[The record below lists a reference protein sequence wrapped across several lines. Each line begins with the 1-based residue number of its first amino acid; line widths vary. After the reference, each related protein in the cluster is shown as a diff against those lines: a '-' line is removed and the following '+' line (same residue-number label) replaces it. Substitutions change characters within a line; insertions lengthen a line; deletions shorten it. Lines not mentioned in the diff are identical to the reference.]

1 MKTYDI
7 DVHFDA
13 SIRMHSIIAE
23 SEEQAREIARQR
35 AKEMNLFCAAMER
48 QDAGEEVAE
57 AHELTPQEIRRE
69 EREQVEEL
77 VPWLLE
83 QQTPTEWHYY
93 AHGGAFDWTCYES
106 EDTTQWER
114 RLVSDI
120 ANGTHKDTEL
130 FNRYARLL
138 SRQRWQEHAATLYSD
153 WDEAFQKAKADP
165 EGTRV
170 IVETNEQD
178 PTAPDNEFG
187 RYFMVD
193 GSTENSCADYA
204 GQWVVIRVD
213 TVTSP
218 YEVRRPN
225 WSHLH
230 NYMDNEAQPFCK
242 VSNPNNVTRWAE
254 RMINAGRVVSIYADC
269 Y

>member
-1 MKTYDI
+1 MKRYTINCHYDMVI
-7 DVHFDA
+7 SVDV
-13 SIRMHSIIAE
+13 IADNE
-23 SEEQAREIARQR
+23 QQAIEKAREQADG
-35 AKEMNLFCAAMER
+35 MSLNSCAECVGHSESVTGSEALT
-48 QDAGEEVAE
+48 AEE
-57 AHELTPQEIRRE
+57 LRRL
-69 EREQVEEL
+69 EREAVTEFVSEY
-77 VPWLLE
+77 VE
-83 QQTPTEWHYY
+83 QQTPTE
-93 AHGGAFDWTCYES
+93 
-106 EDTTQWER
+106 
-114 RLVSDI
+114 VKDI
-120 ANGTHKDTEL
+120 ADGYGVNWLEWVGEYEEEWKNNLFGSISKATHRDTAIFE
-130 FNRYARLL
+130 RYAQMYAR
-138 SRQRWQEHAATLYSD
+138 RRWHEVAREQARE

-178 PTAPDNEFG
+178 PTAPGNEFG

-193 GSTENSCADYA
+193 GSAENSCADYA

-225 WSHLH
+225 WHHLH

>member
-1 MKTYDI
+1 MKKYI
-7 DVHFDA
+7 FDVHYDMVIRDIEVMADDEQEARQLAKDKAARLPLESAECVGQDA
-13 SIRMHSIIAE
+13 CIGE
-23 SEEQAREIARQR
+23 CEELTARELRR
-35 AKEMNLFCAAMER
+35 MEN
-48 QDAGEEVAE
+48 EKV
-57 AHELTPQEIRRE
+57 QEFVTE
-69 EREQVEEL
+69 YV
-77 VPWLLE
+77 E
-83 QQTPTEWHYY
+83 QQTPTEVH
-93 AHGGAFDWTCYES
+93 
-106 EDTTQWER
+106 
-114 RLVSDI
+114 DI
-120 ANGTHKDTEL
+120 AEGYGVNWLEWTGDDETAFYNDL
-130 FNRYARLL
+130 FRAISACEHPRTAIFERYAQMYAR
-138 SRQRWQEHAATLYSD
+138 RRWQEVKDSQARE
-153 WDEAFQKAKADP
+153 WDAAFQKAKADP
-165 EGTRV
+165 ETYRV
-170 IVETNEQD
+170 IVETNEQAD
-178 PTAPDNEFG
+178 DDNEFG

-225 WSHLH
+225 WHHLH

>member
-1 MKTYDI
+1 MKKYIFDIHYDMVI
-7 DVHFDA
+7 RGIEVMAD
-13 SIRMHSIIAE
+13 SIGEAAQIAKDKAARLPME
-23 SEEQAREIARQR
+23 SAECVE
-35 AKEMNLFCAAMER
+35 
-48 QDAGEEVAE
+48 QDACLTEDPQ
-57 AHELTPQEIRRE
+57 ELTAQDLRR
-69 EREQVEEL
+69 Q
-77 VPWLLE
+77 
-83 QQTPTEWHYY
+83 
-93 AHGGAFDWTCYES
+93 
-106 EDTTQWER
+106 
-114 RLVSDI
+114 
-120 ANGTHKDTEL
+120 
-130 FNRYARLL
+130 
-138 SRQRWQEHAATLYSD
+138 

-178 PTAPDNEFG
+178 PTAPGNEFG

-225 WSHLH
+225 WNHLH

>member
-1 MKTYDI
+1 M
-7 DVHFDA
+7 
-13 SIRMHSIIAE
+13 
-23 SEEQAREIARQR
+23 
-35 AKEMNLFCAAMER
+35 
-48 QDAGEEVAE
+48 
-57 AHELTPQEIRRE
+57 
-69 EREQVEEL
+69 
-77 VPWLLE
+77 
-83 QQTPTEWHYY
+83 
-93 AHGGAFDWTCYES
+93 
-106 EDTTQWER
+106 
-114 RLVSDI
+114 
-120 ANGTHKDTEL
+120 
-130 FNRYARLL
+130 
-138 SRQRWQEHAATLYSD
+138 
-153 WDEAFQKAKADP
+153 
-165 EGTRV
+165 
-170 IVETNEQD
+170 ETNEQD

-225 WSHLH
+225 WNHLH

>member
-1 MKTYDI
+1 MKKYIFDIHYDMVI
-7 DVHFDA
+7 RGIEVMAD
-13 SIRMHSIIAE
+13 SIGEAAQIAKDKA
-23 SEEQAREIARQR
+23 ARLPME
-35 AKEMNLFCAAMER
+35 AAECVE
-48 QDAGEEVAE
+48 QDAQLTEDPQ
-57 AHELTPQEIRRE
+57 ELTAQDLRR
-69 EREQVEEL
+69 
-77 VPWLLE
+77 
-83 QQTPTEWHYY
+83 
-93 AHGGAFDWTCYES
+93 
-106 EDTTQWER
+106 
-114 RLVSDI
+114 
-120 ANGTHKDTEL
+120 K
-130 FNRYARLL
+130 
-138 SRQRWQEHAATLYSD
+138 
-153 WDEAFQKAKADP
+153 WDAAFQKAKADP

-178 PTAPDNEFG
+178 PTAPGNEFG

-225 WSHLH
+225 WHHLH

-254 RMINAGRVVSIYADC
+254 RMIKAGRVVSIYADC

>member
-1 MKTYDI
+1 MAD
-7 DVHFDA
+7 
-13 SIRMHSIIAE
+13 SIGEAAQIAKDKA
-23 SEEQAREIARQR
+23 ARLPME
-35 AKEMNLFCAAMER
+35 AAECVD
-48 QDAGEEVAE
+48 QDACLADDPQGLSDREVKRME
-57 AHELTPQEIRRE
+57 NEKVQEFVSE
-69 EREQVEEL
+69 YV
-77 VPWLLE
+77 E
-83 QQTPTEWHYY
+83 QQTPTEVH
-93 AHGGAFDWTCYES
+93 
-106 EDTTQWER
+106 
-114 RLVSDI
+114 DI
-120 ANGTHKDTEL
+120 AEGYGVNWLEWTGDDETAFYNDL
-130 FNRYARLL
+130 FRAISSCEHPRTAIFKRYARMYA
-138 SRQRWQEHAATLYSD
+138 RRRWQEVKDSQARE
-153 WDEAFQKAKADP
+153 WDAAFQKAKADP

-170 IVETNEQD
+170 IVETNEQAD
-178 PTAPDNEFG
+178 DDNEFG

-225 WSHLH
+225 WNHLH
-230 NYMDNEAQPFCK
+230 NYMDNEARPFCK

>member
-1 MKTYDI
+1 MADNEQEAAQLAKDKAARLPMEAAECVEQTVWPSGNPQELSDRELRRMENEKVRAAAKSWFDSYDDPHDNDQVKTLAAVAFGRDTIYWIADSDNPAKWESCLMK
-7 DVHFDA
+7 
-13 SIRMHSIIAE
+13 SINDGTHPRTAIFERYARMLARRRWQEVKDS
-23 SEEQAREIARQR
+23 QARE
-35 AKEMNLFCAAMER
+35 
-48 QDAGEEVAE
+48 
-57 AHELTPQEIRRE
+57 
-69 EREQVEEL
+69 
-77 VPWLLE
+77 
-83 QQTPTEWHYY
+83 
-93 AHGGAFDWTCYES
+93 
-106 EDTTQWER
+106 
-114 RLVSDI
+114 
-120 ANGTHKDTEL
+120 
-130 FNRYARLL
+130 
-138 SRQRWQEHAATLYSD
+138 
-153 WDEAFQKAKADP
+153 WDEAFSKAKADP

-178 PTAPDNEFG
+178 PTAPDSEFG

-225 WSHLH
+225 WNHLH